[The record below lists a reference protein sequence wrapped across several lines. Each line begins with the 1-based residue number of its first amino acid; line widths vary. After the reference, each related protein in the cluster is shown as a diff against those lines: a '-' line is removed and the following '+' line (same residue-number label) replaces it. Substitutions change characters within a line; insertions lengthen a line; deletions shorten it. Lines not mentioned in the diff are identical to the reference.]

1 MSEIFDIT
9 SFSLDDND
17 SFFHGVVYYDTY
29 DTYDVYDAYDDYKC
43 VTQERFVKY
52 FKDFITVQNYYEAA
66 NEIIIS
72 SYIGDIYD
80 KKKCIPYNL
89 NMEYG
94 IITDKYTQILINN
107 NYIFPSDVDMVKFPS
122 VIPFKNDKKLLC
134 GKDIIKPN
142 NIYDINMYRGKF
154 VIKNIVG
161 GELTRGYKD
170 WVPYSD
176 TVFMNFNLMFYQT
189 FFSQTEDILNQE
201 NISSLDGTRVYY
213 NMELPGEPFLRI
225 IPSDTFFKSSE
236 FDIVHDN
243 HMTLKTE
250 KMGTLISELNESTTD
265 FGPFEIEGYMI
276 NGMAYTKSQLP
287 RNFMLPADK
296 KFSIL
301 PMFMYK
307 TPFVTIYCEGINP
320 RDIEISDY
328 SDKYEL
334 IDNGNIYSVL
344 FYGYEY
350 KNDEIYSL
358 HYYDYG
364 EGKLT
369 QESIDMNKHYTVF
382 NSNSSEEE
390 PYHGY
395 NMRVSISDVES
406 YWHNGYGYGY
416 AIPTN
421 VRLRNKNTYN
431 ESVAY
436 LVIPPYGEW
445 NNDWREKGCFFNE
458 DKIVNTCFY
467 VSAEETIEF

>member
-9 SFSLDDND
+9 SFSLDEND
-17 SFFHGVVYYDTY
+17 SSYDVANYYD
-29 DTYDVYDAYDDYKC
+29 DAYDAYDDYKC

-80 KKKCIPYNL
+80 KKKCVAYNL
-89 NMEYG
+89 KMKSG
-94 IITDKYTQILINN
+94 IITDRYTQLLVNN
-107 NYIFPSDVDMVKFPS
+107 NYLFPSNVYMIKFPS
-122 VIPFKNDKKLLC
+122 IIPLSHNKKLLMR
-134 GKDIIKPN
+134 KDILAPN

-176 TVFMNFNLMFYQT
+176 TVFMNFNLGFYQT

-296 KFSIL
+296 NFSIL

-320 RDIEISDY
+320 RDIEISRDFSGKY
-328 SDKYEL
+328 VFSDNN
-334 IDNGNIYSVL
+334 DNGNRYSVL

-364 EGKLT
+364 EGKLI
-369 QESIDMNKHYTVF
+369 QDPIYMDKHYTVF

-390 PYHGY
+390 THYGY
-395 NMRVSISDVES
+395 NMRVSISDVDS
-406 YWHNGYGYGY
+406 KWNSGYSY

-436 LVIPPYGEW
+436 LVIPSYVYW
-445 NNDWREKGCFFNE
+445 NHDWKEKGCFFNK

-467 VSAEETIEF
+467 VSAEEMIEF